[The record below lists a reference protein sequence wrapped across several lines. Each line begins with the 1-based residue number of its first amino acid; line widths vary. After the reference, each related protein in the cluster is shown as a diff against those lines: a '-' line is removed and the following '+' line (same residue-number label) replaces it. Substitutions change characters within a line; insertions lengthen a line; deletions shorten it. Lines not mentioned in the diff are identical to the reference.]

1 MKTKLEIKQQC
12 DACAATRKKN
22 ELVYDAGTFKAYCTN
37 ISACNDKHPN
47 SYQNFAERGALVPLV
62 SYSVAAEEY
71 RSKLLADAD
80 KDTLRALELTEKP
93 TTIRFENF
101 ELAKYVMAIRDQRE
115 MASMN
120 AVIMD
125 IIKDHMT
132 LMTDSKALIHSG
144 TVLEQK
150 QEEIAQ
156 QQERIEELTDVNK
169 PVYKPED
176 EEEGDVF

>member
-1 MKTKLEIKQQC
+1 MKTKLEIKLQC

-22 ELVYDAGTFKAYCTN
+22 ELVYDAETFKAYCTN
-37 ISACNDKHPN
+37 ISVCNDKHPN
-47 SYQNFAERGALVPLV
+47 SYHNFAERGTQIPLV
-62 SYSVAAEEY
+62 TYSEAAETY

-132 LMTDSKALIHSG
+132 MMTDAKAIIHSG

-150 QEEIAQ
+150 QEEIAE
-156 QQERIEELTDVNK
+156 QQERIEDLKTVNK
-169 PVYKPED
+169 PTYTPKDDSED
-176 EEEGDVF
+176 VI